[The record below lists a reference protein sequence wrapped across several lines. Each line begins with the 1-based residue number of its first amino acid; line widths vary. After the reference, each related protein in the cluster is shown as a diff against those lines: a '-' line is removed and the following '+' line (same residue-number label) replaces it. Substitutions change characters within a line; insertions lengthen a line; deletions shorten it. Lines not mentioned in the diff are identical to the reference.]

1 MKKSLK
7 AGELDEA
14 TLAVLKK
21 VDALDQQGKKPTK
34 KKIKEDSVA
43 LHMQTKHVM
52 ENFSDEQIFDLLRR
66 KWITPLVEDLND
78 LPLSVVRRLIARLE
92 VLCAKYEMTFARVDS
107 EIDETETA
115 LNGLIDELTGNAF
128 DIQGLAELKKLLGG
142 EYVCPNMP
150 ENLRFA
156 SPDLRKLGNSVSWGM

>member
-1 MKKSLK
+1 
-7 AGELDEA
+7 
-14 TLAVLKK
+14 
-21 VDALDQQGKKPTK
+21 
-34 KKIKEDSVA
+34 
-43 LHMQTKHVM
+43 M

-92 VLCAKYEMTFARVDS
+92 VLCAKYEMTFAGVDS

-142 EYVCPNMP
+142 E
-150 ENLRFA
+150 
-156 SPDLRKLGNSVSWGM
+156 